1 MLPHCA
7 EMEDLRAELKPVETQ
22 RTATVKDKKMRYC
35 VRLIGMGIL
44 SAALSAAAQ
53 TKTNTFPD
61 TGNVGIGTVNP
72 LGVLDVNQSTSG
84 PGIRLDAN
92 NIYGA
97 TIDLYNT
104 YLGGNSWSIQA
115 GRADTSITGV
125 TAGSLVFTNITAN
138 TLPMLITPAGNVGIG
153 ITTPQGNLHIEGTA
167 SASGWSSWNYGK
179 ELLIHANGYNNP
191 GLGIFDYTGANPW
204 GIHNGSGTLY
214 FSTMPS
220 ITDST
225 TEPKF
230 VMALSSS
237 GNVGIGT
244 TIPQARL
251 DVNGNINISASGAG
265 ITFPNGGGT
274 QTVAW
279 TGTVCGG
286 DYAES
291 VDAKGKREEYE
302 PGDVLVISTDN
313 DSDVVKS
320 SEAYSTLVSGIYS
333 TKPGT
338 VGRRQLTP
346 KSAHEV
352 PMAMIGIVPTKVSAE
367 NGPIHKGDLL
377 VTASLRGYAMKGTDR
392 SRMLGAII
400 GKAMGNLNS
409 STGVIEVLVTLQ

>member
-1 MLPHCA
+1 
-7 EMEDLRAELKPVETQ
+7 
-22 RTATVKDKKMRYC
+22 
-35 VRLIGMGIL
+35 
-44 SAALSAAAQ
+44 
-53 TKTNTFPD
+53 
-61 TGNVGIGTVNP
+61 
-72 LGVLDVNQSTSG
+72 
-84 PGIRLDAN
+84 
-92 NIYGA
+92 
-97 TIDLYNT
+97 
-104 YLGGNSWSIQA
+104 
-115 GRADTSITGV
+115 
-125 TAGSLVFTNITAN
+125 
-138 TLPMLITPAGNVGIG
+138 
-153 ITTPQGNLHIEGTA
+153 
-167 SASGWSSWNYGK
+167 
-179 ELLIHANGYNNP
+179 
-191 GLGIFDYTGANPW
+191 
-204 GIHNGSGTLY
+204 
-214 FSTMPS
+214 MPS